1 MKTSKDIDSYIASYP
16 QKTQVL
22 LKKMRAVICKAA
34 PQATEAIS
42 YGVPTYKLNSNLVHF
57 GGFKSHIGFFP
68 TPSGIKHFQKELSAY
83 KTSKGAVQ
91 FPIEK
96 PIPVGLVAK
105 IVKFRVKENLR
116 KHK

>member
-1 MKTSKDIDSYIASYP
+1 MKASKDIDSYIASYP

-22 LKKMRAVICKAA
+22 LKKMRAIICKAA

-42 YGVPTYKLNSNLVHF
+42 YGVPTYKLNGNLVHF

-68 TPSGIKHFQKELSAY
+68 TRSGIKHFQKKLSAY

>member
-1 MKTSKDIDSYIASYP
+1 MKAAKDIDSYIASYP
-16 QKTQVL
+16 QKTQAL

-42 YGVPTYKLNSNLVHF
+42 YGVPTYKLNGNLVHF

-83 KTSKGAVQ
+83 KTSKGS
-91 FPIEK
+91 FPSK
-96 PIPVGLVAK
+96 SRSPLAWSQK
-105 IVKFRVKENLR
+105 
-116 KHK
+116 